1 MHSGLTRTVY
11 TSPYIPQD
19 ISHLNLVCDLRGC
32 RRVKTHLS
40 GTQKPRGLHA
50 STKAPREPA
59 PPDGDRTVPSQLRA
73 QQYLEASGNITAC
86 SAQVLHSQGCQ
97 EQGCRSAA
105 VTRVCIRINL
115 GKSSSPLPG
124 TCLKLGKKRTCLRD
138 KGRALPLPVF
148 RCGGSS
154 PLFYFVPTSGDADL
168 SHDGSRSQSALSPL
182 PTINSS
188 FGFAN
193 FRWQEPTARSTFTFR
208 PQTPAQV
215 TAPSRLHHTSSAPRH
230 ITHRVRTGRK
240 SLCAAHRGVSF
251 ATPIAKPA

>member
-97 EQGCRSAA
+97 EQEHC
-105 VTRVCIRINL
+105 CH
-115 GKSSSPLPG
+115 P
-124 TCLKLGKKRTCLRD
+124 
-138 KGRALPLPVF
+138 
-148 RCGGSS
+148 
-154 PLFYFVPTSGDADL
+154 
-168 SHDGSRSQSALSPL
+168 
-182 PTINSS
+182 
-188 FGFAN
+188 
-193 FRWQEPTARSTFTFR
+193 
-208 PQTPAQV
+208 
-215 TAPSRLHHTSSAPRH
+215 RLHPDTSWQIQQPSSRDMPQAGQEANVPQGQGSGSAPARFP
-230 ITHRVRTGRK
+230 VRRQLTIVLFR
-240 SLCAAHRGVSF
+240 ADQR
-251 ATPIAKPA
+251 